1 MRRTLPA
8 LLCLLAACVPS
19 KRREVDS
26 PSRIGSGEVLVLGRI
41 ALTPP
46 LGDGD
51 QKLSWVTSSW
61 RGKVMVVIGDEP
73 TPIARPFDISEYS
86 GRIEAPADREFSVAL
101 PRRAFAIRGC
111 VVPLD
116 VSGGPTDEALLPGG
130 YRVDIH
136 PDDVAVYIGTLHY
149 LHDEFWKVTK
159 VEVEDDYDRVLSDCR
174 KQWGNSIVP
183 RKALAAPAGIDSRG
197 REVVIP
203 KK

>member
-26 PSRIGSGEVLVLGRI
+26 PSRLGSSEVLILGRVT
-41 ALTPP
+41 LSPP
-46 LGDGD
+46 LKDDD
-51 QKLSWVTSSW
+51 QKLSWVASGW
-61 RGKVMVVIGDEP
+61 RGKVMVLIGDEP

-86 GRIEAPADREFSVAL
+86 GRIEAPPDREFSIAL
-101 PRRAFAIRGC
+101 PRRPFAIRGC

-136 PDDVAVYIGTLHY
+136 PDDVAIYIGTLHY
-149 LHDEFWKVTK
+149 VHDEFWKVTK
-159 VEVEDDYDRVLSDCR
+159 VEVEDDYDRVVSECR
-174 KQWGNSIVP
+174 KQWGDSVIP
-183 RKALAAPAGIDSRG
+183 RKALLSPADAGSRG
-197 REVVIP
+197 RQVVTP